1 MTSAP
6 SRTPGTASRA
16 PALDPADAAERALRH
31 QKVRDAMA
39 EEGLD
44 ALIAFAP
51 GWRRENVRYFTDARL
66 TGTASFVLF
75 PASGSA
81 SAEVCAFSTRR
92 ADLPALRAAGWVDHA
107 AVLDAHDPSALTE
120 PLRDLRPRRVGVA
133 HLELLPGLLAE
144 ALRRALPDA
153 ELVSASALM
162 DRVRMVK
169 SDWELARMRR
179 SAAVCAA
186 GWQAF
191 VDVLEPGL
199 PEYRIVAEVEAE
211 IKRLGA
217 EDNFMLIA
225 SGGDEVRGMT
235 APTPRSLEAGD
246 MVRTEL
252 TPQMDGYWL
261 QICRSA
267 VVGPPSDGQRRS
279 FDLFNESVEAG
290 MAATRPGVTAHDV
303 AKAQNDV
310 FRKYGYGEYCTSKYT
325 RVRGHGHG
333 LHLDETP
340 IIEGNETVLPENA
353 VFIIHPNTYTPLAG
367 YHVLGDPVRVTK
379 DGPEVLIATERKLFH
394 SDKGSSAGRAGAA
407 GAPAGAAEE
416 PGTPSGKESAA

>member
-1 MTSAP
+1 MTTVSGSEMTS
-6 SRTPGTASRA
+6 SVSDSDD
-16 PALDPADAAERALRH
+16 LVELALRH
-31 QKVRDAMA
+31 GRVRAAMA

-44 ALIAFAP
+44 VVIAFAP
-51 GWRRENVRYFTDARL
+51 GWRRENVRYFTDAAL

-75 PASGSA
+75 PAGGEA
-81 SAEVCAFSTRR
+81 SAFSTRR
-92 ADLPALRAAGWVDHA
+92 SDLPKLSRPGWVKDTSL
-107 AVLDAHDPSALTE
+107 LDVYNPVALTDR
-120 PLRDLRPRRVGVA
+120 LRDLRPRRIGIA
-133 HLELLPGLLAE
+133 HSELLPALLAD
-144 ALRRALPDA
+144 ALRTAVPGA
-153 ELVSASALM
+153 EIVSATSLM
-162 DRVRMVK
+162 DRVRLVK
-169 SDWELARMRR
+169 SDWELTRMRR
-179 SAAVCAA
+179 SATVCAA

-235 APTPRSLEAGD
+235 APTPRRLEVGD

-252 TPQMDGYWL
+252 TPQMNGYWL

-267 VVGPPSDGQRRS
+267 VVGKPSDGQRKS

-290 MAATRPGVTAHDV
+290 MSVVRPGITAHDV

-310 FRKYGYGEYCTSKYT
+310 FRKYGYGEYCTSQYT

-379 DGPEVLIATERKLFH
+379 DGPEVLIDTERKLFH
-394 SDKGSSAGRAGAA
+394 STKGVAA
-407 GAPAGAAEE
+407 
-416 PGTPSGKESAA
+416 